1 MSFISSFTV
10 LALLFLGTQ
19 ARAVDGLFTGIHHH
33 YQSARALGMGDAYVA
48 VANDYGMMFYN
59 PAGLGR
65 LEESQMNLSMDFG
78 LSTSYLAFEKDVKDA
93 GTGGTESE
101 QQQRLI
107 TLLQKNY
114 GNLYSARFG
123 LFQGIWLSPNWGIAV
138 LPADMTIEYT
148 VQDQGV
154 PSINTRVYLDSTVAL
169 AYGSELR
176 TLDAA
181 GRVYWGV
188 TGKFINRGYYS
199 KQVNVLDLSADPD
212 ALRPEDLRDGYT
224 VDADVGVLYIPYLPT
239 EGLLSYLRY
248 TKPTFGAVVKN
259 VGDYGFGQSL
269 NIFKRGTKGDA
280 PEKLHRVLDI
290 GTKWEYPSVWIFGGR
305 GVMDFRDIGHPNY
318 SFNKGLHLG
327 FEFDW
332 TVSSWWKGQ
341 YRFGMN
347 QGFLTL
353 GASALFTLF
362 RLDLVSYGEDVG
374 YFGKP
379 KENRVYALKMNVDW

>member
-1 MSFISSFTV
+1 MNFISSFTV
-10 LALLFLGTQ
+10 LALLFLGHP

-33 YQSARALGMGDAYVA
+33 YQSPRALGMGDAFVA
-48 VANDYGMMFYN
+48 VANDYSLIFYN
-59 PAGLGR
+59 PAGIGR

-78 LSTSYLAFEKDVKDA
+78 LSSSYMSFYKDVEEASSGNDEAAK
-93 GTGGTESE
+93 
-101 QQQRLI
+101 QQKLI
-107 TLLQKNY
+107 TLFQKNY
-114 GNLYSARFG
+114 GTTYAARVG
-123 LFQGIWLSPNWGIAV
+123 TFQGIWLSPHWGIAV
-138 LPADMTIEYT
+138 LPMDATIEYA

-154 PSINTRVYLDSTVAL
+154 PGINTRVYMDSTLAL
-169 AYGSELR
+169 AYGNELR

-188 TGKFINRGYYS
+188 TGKFVNRAYYS
-199 KQVNVLDLSADPD
+199 KQVNVLDLARDSE
-212 ALRPEDLRDGYT
+212 ALRPEDARDGYT

-239 EGLLSYLRY
+239 EGLFSLLRY
-248 TKPTFGAVVKN
+248 TKPTFGAVVHN
-259 VGDYGFGQSL
+259 VGDYGFGQSF
-269 NIFKRGTKGDA
+269 NIFKRGTKGEA
-280 PEKLHRVLDI
+280 PEKLNRVLDI
-290 GTKWEYPSVWIFGGR
+290 GTKWEYPSFWIFGGR

-318 SFNKGLHLG
+318 SFSKGLHLG

-379 KENRVYALKMNVDW
+379 KENRMYALKMNIDW

>member
-10 LALLFLGTQ
+10 FAFLLLGSQ
-19 ARAVDGLFTGIHHH
+19 AHAVDGLFTGIHHH
-33 YQSARALGMGDAYVA
+33 YQSPRALGMGDAFVA
-48 VANDYGMMFYN
+48 VANDYSLIFYN

-78 LSTSYLAFEKDVKDA
+78 LSSSYMAFEKDVKDA
-93 GTGGTESE
+93 SAGDDEALK
-101 QQQRLI
+101 QQRLI
-107 TLLQKNY
+107 ALLQKNY
-114 GNLYSARFG
+114 GTHYAARFG
-123 LFQGIWLSPNWGIAV
+123 LFQGIWLSPHWGIGV
-138 LPADMTIEYT
+138 LPADVTIEYQ

-154 PSINTRVYLDSTVAL
+154 PGINTRMYLDTTVAL
-169 AYGSELR
+169 AYGSEMR

-188 TGKFINRGYYS
+188 TGKAINRAYYS
-199 KQVNVLDLSADPD
+199 KQVNVLDLARDSE

-224 VDADVGVLYIPYLPT
+224 FDADVGVLYIPYLPT
-239 EGLLSYLRY
+239 EGIFSLLRY
-248 TKPTFGAVVKN
+248 TKPTFGAVMRN
-259 VGDYGFGQSL
+259 VADYGFGQTF
-269 NIFKRGTKGDA
+269 NVFKRGAKGDA
-280 PEKLHRVLDI
+280 PEKLHRVIDI
-290 GTKWEYPSVWIFGGR
+290 GTKWEYPSFWIFGGR

-341 YRFGMN
+341 YRFGLN

-374 YFGKP
+374 YFGAP
-379 KENRVYALKMNVDW
+379 KENRIYALKMNVDW